1 MATYSPQRILLES
14 NQAKYI
20 SVDRAQAAKELERLA
35 KLIAYHDYLYFT
47 LASPEISDTQYD
59 ALVKQNQELEA
70 HFPDLRRLDSPS
82 HRIGSPVSS
91 QLEKVKHRKSMLSLD
106 NVFSEKEFLEFQ
118 KKLRRFLKMPED
130 YPIPMV
136 AEPKIDGLSASLHY
150 QDGQFVLG
158 ATRGD
163 GQEGENVTANLRTVR
178 DIPLHLLGDSF
189 PKSLEIRGE
198 VYMTASNF
206 EELNKNRKQ
215 QNEQVFANPRNAAAG
230 SLRQLDS
237 KITASRPLHFYAY
250 YAQNLEGNLTKTHNE
265 LLEKLQAWGFSVNP
279 YHKLC
284 NNFDEML
291 EYYQEMQEVRDTLDY
306 EIDGLVFKVND
317 ISLQE
322 RLGVVGRAPRHSIA
336 FKFAAQQAE
345 TVVEDIILQVG
356 RTGVITP
363 VAVLRPVIVGG
374 VTVSRATLHN
384 EEEIRRK
391 DIRINDTVI
400 VQRAGDV
407 IPQIVKVLQNKRTSN
422 SQVYNFT
429 DTCPC
434 CNSKLHQTPGQ
445 VAKRC
450 LNGFSCE
457 DQAIQRLIHFVSRD
471 ALNIDGL
478 GEKHITKF
486 YGLNLI
492 TSPVDI
498 FTLEEGNKSFSEP
511 IETWEGWG
519 KQSAQNLWDSINKAR
534 TMPLDRL
541 IFALGIPQVGQTT
554 AKLLAKHYKTFE
566 KFLENIIAA
575 NKDESRVYN
584 ELIGI
589 EGIGHGMARDIVDF
603 FQQKHNVQMVESL
616 LQYLVVLPCEDS
628 NNLPL
633 SGKIVVFT
641 GSLEQISRSEAKSQ
655 AEKLGAKVASSVSSH
670 TTFVVAGKDA
680 GQKLKAAHNLGV
692 KIIDEEAWK
701 KTVEETKL

>member
-1 MATYSPQRILLES
+1 M
-14 NQAKYI
+14 
-20 SVDRAQAAKELERLA
+20 DRSQAAKELERLA
-35 KLIAYHDYLYFT
+35 KLIAHNDYLYFT
-47 LASPEISDTQYD
+47 LANPEISDIQYD

-70 HFPDLRRLDSPS
+70 QFPDLRRLDSPS

-91 QLEKVKHRKSMLSLD
+91 QLEKVKHRKSVLSLD

-150 QDGQFVLG
+150 QNGQFVLG

-189 PKSLEIRGE
+189 PQSLEIRGE
-198 VYMTASNF
+198 IYMTLTDF
-206 EELNKNRKQ
+206 EELNKNRKE
-215 QNEQVFANPRNAAAG
+215 QNEQPFANPRNAAAG
-230 SLRQLDS
+230 ALRQLDS
-237 KITASRPLHFYAY
+237 KITASRPLHFFEY
-250 YAQNLEGNLTKTHNE
+250 YAQNLEGNLTKTHSE
-265 LLEKLQAWGFSVNP
+265 LLETLQTWGFAVNP
-279 YHKLC
+279 YHELC
-284 NNFDEML
+284 NNLSEML
-291 EYYQEMQEVRDTLDY
+291 GYYQKMQDVREQLDY

-317 ISLQE
+317 LLLQE

-345 TVVEDIILQVG
+345 TVVEDIVLQVG

-407 IPQIVKVLQNKRTSN
+407 IPQIVRVLEHKRHN
-422 SQVYNFT
+422 DSQIYNFT
-429 DTCPC
+429 DNCPC
-434 CNSKLHQTPGQ
+434 CNSKLHKTPGQ

-450 LNGFSCE
+450 LNGFYCE

-478 GEKHITKF
+478 GEKHMAKF
-486 YGLNLI
+486 YGLSLV

-498 FTLEEGNKSFSEP
+498 FTLEKRNQSLSAPVEN
-511 IETWEGWG
+511 WEGWG
-519 KQSAQNLWDSINKAR
+519 KQSAQNLWNAINKVR
-534 TMPLDRL
+534 SLPLDKL
-541 IFALGIPQVGQTT
+541 IYALGIPQIGQTT

-566 KFLENIIAA
+566 KFLETILAA
-575 NKDESRVYN
+575 NKDDTNTYK
-584 ELIGI
+584 ELIEI
-589 EGIGHGMARDIVDF
+589 EGIGHGMARDIIDF
-603 FQQKHNVQMVESL
+603 FQQKHNVQMVEGL
-616 LQYLVVLPCEDS
+616 LQHINVVAHEIS

-633 SGKIVVFT
+633 SGKTVVFT
-641 GSLEQISRSEAKSQ
+641 GSLEHISRHEAKFQ
-655 AEKLGAKVASSVSSH
+655 AEKLGAKVASSVSSN
-670 TTFVVAGKDA
+670 TTFIVAGKDA
-680 GQKLKAAHNLGV
+680 GQKLKAAQDLGI
-692 KIIDEEAWK
+692 KIIDETDWLEM
-701 KTVEETKL
+701 VEELNAK

>member
-1 MATYSPQRILLES
+1 MERS
-14 NQAKYI
+14 
-20 SVDRAQAAKELERLA
+20 QAAKELERLA
-35 KLIAYHDYLYFT
+35 KLISHHDYLYFT
-47 LASPEISDTQYD
+47 MAIPEISDIQYD
-59 ALVKQNQELEA
+59 ALIKQNQELEA
-70 HFPDLRRLDSPS
+70 QFPDLRRLDSPS

-91 QLEKVKHRKSMLSLD
+91 QFDKVKHRKPMLSLD
-106 NVFSEKEFLEFQ
+106 NVFNEREFLDFQ

-130 YPIPMV
+130 FPIPTV

-163 GQEGENVTANLRTVR
+163 GQTGENVTANLRTVR

-189 PKSLEIRGE
+189 PKSLEVRGE
-198 VYMTASNF
+198 IYMTLTDF
-206 EELNKNRKQ
+206 EELNKSRKQ
-215 QNEQVFANPRNAAAG
+215 QNEPAFANPRNAAAG

-237 KITASRPLHFYAY
+237 TITASRPLHFFAY

-265 LLEKLQAWGFSVNP
+265 LLEKLQMWGFTVNP
-279 YHKLC
+279 YHRLC
-284 NNFDEML
+284 NEFDEML
-291 EYYQEMQEVRDTLDY
+291 AYYQEMQETREQLNY

-317 ISLQE
+317 LLLQE

-374 VTVSRATLHN
+374 VTVSRASLHN

-407 IPQIVKVLQNKRTSN
+407 IPQIVKVLENKRPDN
-422 SQVYNFT
+422 SQIYNFT
-429 DTCPC
+429 DNCPC
-434 CNSKLHQTPGQ
+434 CNSNLHKTPGQ
-445 VAKRC
+445 IAKRC
-450 LNGFSCE
+450 LNGFGCE

-478 GEKHITKF
+478 GEKHMARF

-498 FTLEEGNKSFSEP
+498 FTLEERNQSSKEP
-511 IETWEGWG
+511 IENWEGWG
-519 KQSAQNLWDSINKAR
+519 KQSTQNLWDAINKVR
-534 TMPLDRL
+534 SMPLDRL
-541 IFALGIPQVGQTT
+541 IYALGIPQIGETT

-566 KFLENIIAA
+566 KFLENIISVNQNDTKAY
-575 NKDESRVYN
+575 K
-584 ELIGI
+584 ELTEI

-603 FQQKHNVQMVESL
+603 FQQKHNLQMVEGL
-616 LQYLVVLPCEDS
+616 LQHVNVLPCEVSD
-628 NNLPL
+628 NLPL
-633 SGKIVVFT
+633 SEKTIVFT
-641 GSLEQISRSEAKSQ
+641 GSLENISRSEAKSQ
-655 AEKLGAKVASSVSSH
+655 AEKLGAKVASAVSAQ
-670 TTFVVAGKDA
+670 TTFVVAGSDA
-680 GQKLKAAHNLGV
+680 GKKLKAAHSLNV
-692 KIIDEEAWK
+692 TVIDEAGWQK
-701 KTVEETKL
+701 MVEEAAAQS

>member
-1 MATYSPQRILLES
+1 M
-14 NQAKYI
+14 
-20 SVDRAQAAKELERLA
+20 DRSQAAKELERLA
-35 KLIAYHDYLYFT
+35 KLISQHDYLYFT
-47 LASPEISDTQYD
+47 MAIPEISDIQYD
-59 ALVKQNQELEA
+59 ALIKQNQELEA
-70 HFPDLRRLDSPS
+70 QFPDLRRLDSPS

-91 QLEKVKHRKSMLSLD
+91 QFDKVKHRKPMLSLD
-106 NVFSEKEFLEFQ
+106 NVFNEKEFLEFQ

-130 YPIPMV
+130 FPIPTV

-163 GQEGENVTANLRTVR
+163 GQAGENVTANLRTVR

-189 PKSLEIRGE
+189 PKSLEVRGE
-198 VYMTASNF
+198 IYMTLEDF
-206 EELNKNRKQ
+206 EELNKSRKQ
-215 QNEQVFANPRNAAAG
+215 QNESDFANPRNAAAG

-237 KITASRPLHFYAY
+237 TITASRPLHFFAY
-250 YAQNLEGNLTKTHNE
+250 YAQNLEGNLTKTHSE
-265 LLEKLQAWGFSVNP
+265 LLEKLQTWGFTVNP

-284 NNFDEML
+284 NEFGEML
-291 EYYQEMQEVRDTLDY
+291 AYYQEMQETREQLNY

-317 ISLQE
+317 QLLQE

-336 FKFAAQQAE
+336 FKFAAEQAE

-374 VTVSRATLHN
+374 VTVSRASLHN

-407 IPQIVKVLQNKRTSN
+407 IPQIVKALENKRLSTS
-422 SQVYNFT
+422 QIYNFT
-429 DTCPC
+429 DNCPC
-434 CNSKLHQTPGQ
+434 CNSKLHKTPGQ
-445 VAKRC
+445 IAKRC
-450 LNGFSCE
+450 LNGFGCE

-478 GEKHITKF
+478 GEKNIAKF

-498 FTLEEGNKSFSEP
+498 FTLEGRNQSSKES
-511 IETWEGWG
+511 IENWEGWG
-519 KQSAQNLWDSINKAR
+519 KQSTQNLWDAINKAR
-534 TMPLDRL
+534 TIPLDRL
-541 IFALGIPQVGQTT
+541 IYAIGIPQIGQTT

-566 KFLENIIAA
+566 KFLENIISVNQNDA
-575 NKDESRVYN
+575 KVYK
-584 ELIGI
+584 ELTEI

-603 FQQKHNVQMVESL
+603 FQQKHNLQMVEGL
-616 LQYLVVLPCEDS
+616 LQHVNVLPCEVSD
-628 NNLPL
+628 NLPL
-633 SGKIVVFT
+633 SGKTIVFT
-641 GSLEQISRSEAKSQ
+641 GSLENISRSEAKSQ
-655 AEKLGAKVASSVSSH
+655 AEKLGAKVASTVSAQ
-670 TTFVVAGKDA
+670 TTFVVAGSNA
-680 GQKLKAAHNLGV
+680 GQKLKAAHSLNV
-692 KIIDEEAWK
+692 TVIDEAKWQK
-701 KTVEETKL
+701 IVKDSTAQS

>member
-1 MATYSPQRILLES
+1 M
-14 NQAKYI
+14 
-20 SVDRAQAAKELERLA
+20 DRAQAAKELERLA
-35 KLIAYHDYLYFT
+35 KLISYHDYRYFT
-47 LASPEISDTQYD
+47 LANPEITDEQYD
-59 ALVKQNQELEA
+59 ALRRQNQELEA
-70 HFPDLRRLDSPS
+70 QFPDLRRLDSPS

-91 QLEKVKHRKSMLSLD
+91 QFDKVKHRKAMLSLD
-106 NVFSEKEFLEFQ
+106 NVFSEKEFADFG

-130 YPIPMV
+130 ISIPMV

-163 GQEGENVTANLRTVR
+163 GQEGENITANLRTVR
-178 DIPLHLLGDSF
+178 DLPLRLLGDNV
-189 PKSLEIRGE
+189 PKSLEVRGE
-198 VYMTASNF
+198 VYMKIADF
-206 EELNKNRKQ
+206 EELNILRKQ
-215 QNEQVFANPRNAAAG
+215 QSEQLFANPRNAAAG

-237 KITASRPLHFYAY
+237 AITAARPIHFFAY
-250 YAQNLEGNLTKTHNE
+250 QAQSLDGYIAKTQDE
-265 LLEKLQAWGFSVNP
+265 LLQKLQEWGFVVNP

-284 NNFDEML
+284 TSFEEMTQ
-291 EYYQEMQEVRDTLDY
+291 YYQVMQETRQILDY

-317 ISLQE
+317 LRLQD

-391 DIRINDTVI
+391 DVRIKDVVI

-407 IPQIVKVLQNKRTSN
+407 IPQVVSVNVGKRAAD

-434 CNSKLHQTPGQ
+434 CNSALHQTPGQ

-450 LNGFSCE
+450 LNGFGCE
-457 DQAIQRLIHFVSRD
+457 DQAVQRLIHFVSRD

-478 GEKHITKF
+478 GEKHIARF
-486 YGLNLI
+486 YAIDLI
-492 TSPVDI
+492 TTPVDI
-498 FTLEEGNKSFSEP
+498 FTLEERNKTFKEP
-511 IETWEGWG
+511 LETWEGWG
-519 KQSAQNLWDSINKAR
+519 KQSAQNLWDAINKVR
-534 TMPLDRL
+534 VLSLDKL
-541 IFALGIPQVGQTT
+541 IYALGIPQVGQTT
-554 AKLLAKHYKTFE
+554 AKLLAKHFVSLE
-566 KFLENIIAA
+566 RFLESILKAHQNGSAVQ
-575 NKDESRVYN
+575 K
-584 ELIGI
+584 ELMLI
-589 EGIGHGMARDIVDF
+589 EGIGHGMARDIIDF
-603 FQQKHNVQMVESL
+603 FQQKHNLQMVEGL
-616 LQYLVVLPCEDS
+616 LKHIKVLPYEVA
-628 NNLPL
+628 NGLPL
-633 SGKIVVFT
+633 SGKTVVFT
-641 GSLEQISRSEAKSQ
+641 GSLEQISRSEAKAQ
-655 AEKLGAKVASSVSSH
+655 AEKLGAKVGSTVSAH

-680 GQKLKAAHNLGV
+680 GQKLKVAKELGIEV
-692 KIIDEEAWK
+692 MNESAWQEMIAEAG
-701 KTVEETKL
+701 